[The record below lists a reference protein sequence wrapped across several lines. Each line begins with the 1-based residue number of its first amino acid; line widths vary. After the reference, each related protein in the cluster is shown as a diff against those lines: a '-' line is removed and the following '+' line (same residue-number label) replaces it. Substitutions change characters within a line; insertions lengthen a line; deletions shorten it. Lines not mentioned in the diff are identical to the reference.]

1 VQPGRLSTASVRIE
15 VVDGQ
20 ITITG
25 RGSQRHLTVP
35 GAGLVLADAGRFV
48 SSLEGLLSIA
58 GLHMPAGSEFCAALS
73 A

>member
-1 VQPGRLSTASVRIE
+1 MSHTVEVTPFRLTE
-15 VVDGQ
+15 G
-20 ITITG
+20 TITG

-35 GAGLVLADAGRFV
+35 GAGLVLADAGHFV
-48 SSLEGLLSIA
+48 SSLDGLLSIA